1 MNSILQTF
9 EQRLK
14 DNQKLTPKMQ
24 AILTESLT
32 LFSEK
37 GYSNTS
43 TKDIATAANVAEG
56 TIFKHFGSK
65 ENLLYATLI
74 PMVKLTLAQEWA
86 IQLNQAKKEIE
97 NQNLRQFLET
107 LLAPLLEKADE
118 NIKVIK
124 VISMEFVYQ
133 EALRQKLFKLIP
145 PKIIREMNDI
155 FDDLKQRNEMV
166 DYPNDIIFRL
176 LIGPLVTFILSQD
189 MQPTTLEQRKVEIH
203 QLLDFLAK
211 GLEK

>member
-32 LFSEK
+32 LFAEK

-43 TKDIATAANVAEG
+43 TKDIASAANVAEG

-74 PMVKLTLAQEWA
+74 PMVKLTLVQEWS
-86 IQLNQAKKEIE
+86 IQLNQAKKEMAH
-97 NQNLRQFLET
+97 QNLRQFLET

-124 VISMEFVYQ
+124 VISMEFMYQ
-133 EALRQKLFKLIP
+133 ETLRQQLFELIP
-145 PKIIREMNDI
+145 PTIIQEINSI
-155 FDDLKQRNEMV
+155 FDALKKRNEMV
-166 DYPNDIIFRL
+166 DYPNELIFRL
-176 LIGPLVTFILSQD
+176 MIGPLVTFILSQD
-189 MQPTTLEQRKVEIH
+189 MQPTTLEQRKLEIRY
-203 QLLDFLAK
+203 LLDFLAK

>member
-74 PMVKLTLAQEWA
+74 PMVKLTLAQEWST
-86 IQLNQAKKEIE
+86 QLNQAKKEIE

-118 NIKVIK
+118 NIKVVK

-145 PKIIREMNDI
+145 PKIIQEMNDI

-203 QLLDFLAK
+203 QLLNFLAK